1 MLDRRSFLNHS
12 AAISAAM
19 AALRGGPLVADE
31 PKSEPSKRSP
41 GETLQVAVVG
51 VNGRGMSH
59 VGGFNGN
66 FNCRIS
72 TICDV
77 DSKVIGQAMKKV
89 GDKNGQEPK
98 FEQDIRR
105 MLDDK
110 SIDVVSIATPN
121 HWHALAAIW
130 AMQAGKHVY
139 VEKPASHEVLEG
151 TRMTQA
157 ARKYKR
163 ICQVGTQSRSMPGM
177 KESIAY
183 LHDGK
188 LGKVKLAYGTCF
200 KRRGSI
206 GKVTE
211 ATAIPDS
218 IDYDLWCG
226 PAPKK
231 PLMRKR
237 LHYDWHWFW
246 DYGNGDLGNQGV
258 HEMDK
263 ARWGLKKSEMP
274 RSVVSAGGRLGYV
287 DDGET
292 ANTQLCV
299 FDYGDSELV
308 FEVRGLE
315 STSPYPAN
323 LGGKKGSN
331 FVGNIWYGEKG
342 ILVCPSYNSGVVLS
356 PDLQVVQKFSGGGDN
371 NHFENFVK
379 AVRSGRHE
387 DLNCDIAEGHL
398 SAALCHLSN
407 ISYRLGKEVP
417 LEALKEI
424 AGGKAATEYL
434 KGMVAHLL
442 ENKVDPKAVAHA
454 GPLLTIDPKTERFT
468 GELKDKANPMLTR
481 EYRKGFEIKETV

>member
-12 AAISAAM
+12 AVISAAM
-19 AALRGGPLVADE
+19 AALRGTPVVADE
-31 PKSEPSKRSP
+31 PKSAPSSRSP

-66 FNCRIS
+66 FNCRIT

-77 DSKVIGQAMKKV
+77 DSKVVGQAMKKV

-98 FEQDIRR
+98 YEQDIRR

-110 SIDVVSIATPN
+110 SIDIVSIATPN

-151 TRMTQA
+151 TRMMQA
-157 ARKYKR
+157 ARKYNR

-177 KESIAY
+177 KAAIAY
-183 LHDGK
+183 LHSGK
-188 LGKVKLAYGTCF
+188 LGKIKLAYGTCY

-211 ATAIPDS
+211 AQPIPAS

-226 PAPKK
+226 PAPKA

-263 ARWGLKKSEMP
+263 ARWGLGKKELP
-274 RSVVSAGGRLGYV
+274 KSVQSVGGRLGYV
-287 DDGET
+287 DDGQT

-299 FDYGDSELV
+299 FDYGDSELI
-308 FEVRGLE
+308 FEVRGLA
-315 STSPYPAN
+315 SDSPYPAG
-323 LGGKKGSN
+323 LGGKKGGN

-342 ILVCPSYNSGVVLS
+342 ILVCPSYNSGVVLD
-356 PDLQVVQKFSGGGDN
+356 PDLKVVEKFSGGGDGL
-371 NHFENFVK
+371 HFENFVK
-379 AVRSGRHE
+379 AVRSGKHT

-398 SAALCHLSN
+398 SAALCHLAN
-407 ISYRLGKEVP
+407 ISYRLGKQVP
-417 LEALKEI
+417 VGELKDI
-424 AGGKAATEYL
+424 AGGKEANDAL
-434 KGMVAHLL
+434 KRMVAHLE
-442 ENKVDPKAVAHA
+442 ENKVDLKDMAHY
-454 GPLLTIDPKTERFT
+454 GPLLTVDPKKEQFT

-481 EYRKGFEIKETV
+481 VYRKGFEIKETV